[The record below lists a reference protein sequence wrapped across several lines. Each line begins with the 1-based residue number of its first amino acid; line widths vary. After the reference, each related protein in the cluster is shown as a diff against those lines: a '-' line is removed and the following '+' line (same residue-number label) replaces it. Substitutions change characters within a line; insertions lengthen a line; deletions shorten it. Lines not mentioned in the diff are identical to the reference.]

1 MIYKED
7 LIDYVKGNYELA
19 KDLVLESSAWDGGLE
34 YLYVFSNDE
43 EFFNTFKFIDGFS
56 LACKV
61 YYGDYRPGDEYVRFD
76 GYENLESLTD
86 WQYKNEL
93 YNHASEIVEEILK
106 NYYDI
111 TIWDTDFDALVKQY
125 LKGNILK
132 SS

>member
-7 LIDYVKGNYELA
+7 LIECVKNNFELA
-19 KDLVLESSAWDGGLE
+19 RDLVLESSAWDGGLE
-34 YLYVFSNDE
+34 YLYAFNNDE
-43 EFFNTFKFIDGFS
+43 EFFETFQLKGFD

-61 YYGDYRPGDEYVRFD
+61 HYGNYNPSDQYVRFN
-76 GYENLESLTD
+76 GYENLESLDD

-93 YNHASEIVEEILK
+93 YNYASEIVEETLK

-111 TIWDTDFDALVKQY
+111 TIWDTDFDAKVKQY